1 MNNVSIN
8 NKYIVENLIGKGKF
22 GQIFKGHIH
31 KKNTLIAIKIEP
43 SEGELKSIKH
53 EVTIL
58 NYLYKRGCR
67 NIPYIYWY
75 GKYNMD
81 ICMVMNYLPGSLSLE
96 NIPCLESFMIKCID
110 ILKNIHEHY
119 VIHRDIK
126 PQNFMFDEHGELHLI
141 DFGLATVYVDDD
153 HHHIKCTGCSQSYIL
168 GTPKYI
174 SYHIHEGYVPSR
186 RDDLIS
192 VGYLYLF
199 LKYGSLPWSE
209 DKMSSTTSFSEL
221 HVLHPNN
228 QFRKEKKEWSNI
240 SKQLR
245 SSTSVVFS
253 ERKKS
258 GVIRDVDRAFRS
270 NHMSE
275 LGEPGVKRTE
285 SRSDSKRFLDSFP
298 RIDFVDSETNVIEK
312 YLEYC
317 YKLDFESEPNYSGLQ
332 RLFDTTLLI

>member
-1 MNNVSIN
+1 MNNISIN

-31 KKNTLIAIKIEP
+31 KKNTAIAIKMEP
-43 SEGELKSIKH
+43 SEGEMKSIKH

-67 NIPYIYWY
+67 SIPYIYWY
-75 GKYNMD
+75 GKYKMD
-81 ICMVMNYLPGSLSLE
+81 VCMVMNYFPGSLCNE
-96 NIPCLESFMIKCID
+96 NIPHIDTFMIKCID

-153 HHHIKCTGCSQSYIL
+153 HQHIKCTGCSQSYIL

-174 SYHIHEGYVPSR
+174 SYHVHEGYVPSR

-192 VGYLYLF
+192 IGYLYLF
-199 LKYGSLPWSE
+199 LKYGKGSKNPTTNSLGDLRSPDEFGSLPWSE
-209 DKMSSTTSFSEL
+209 DLMSSTTSFSEL
-221 HVLHPNN
+221 HVLHPHN

-240 SKQLR
+240 STYLC
-245 SSTSVVFS
+245 S
-253 ERKKS
+253 
-258 GVIRDVDRAFRS
+258 I
-270 NHMSE
+270 
-275 LGEPGVKRTE
+275 GEP
-285 SRSDSKRFLDSFP
+285 
-298 RIDFVDSETNVIEK
+298 IIEK
-312 YLEYC
+312 YLDYC
-317 YKLDFESEPNYSGLQ
+317 YRLDFESEPNYSGLLQ
-332 RLFDTTLLI
+332 LFDTTLLI

>member
-1 MNNVSIN
+1 MNNMNNISIN
-8 NKYIVENLIGKGKF
+8 NKYIIENLIGKGKF

-31 KKNTLIAIKIEP
+31 KKNTAIAIKMEP

-81 ICMVMNYLPGSLSLE
+81 ICMVMNYFPGSLCNE
-96 NIPCLESFMIKCID
+96 NITHIDTFMIKCID

-153 HHHIKCTGCSQSYIL
+153 HQHIKCTGCSQSYIL

-174 SYHIHEGYVPSR
+174 SYHVHEGYVPSR

-192 VGYLYLF
+192 IGYLYLF
-199 LKYGSLPWSE
+199 LKYGSLQWDNISRVVSGQISVASLPNE
-209 DKMSSTTSFSEL
+209 FGTADSSLNEL

-240 SKQLR
+240 SIYL
-245 SSTSVVFS
+245 ST
-253 ERKKS
+253 
-258 GVIRDVDRAFRS
+258 I
-270 NHMSE
+270 
-275 LGEPGVKRTE
+275 GEP
-285 SRSDSKRFLDSFP
+285 
-298 RIDFVDSETNVIEK
+298 VIEK
-312 YLEYC
+312 YLDYC
-317 YKLDFESEPNYSGLQ
+317 YRLDFESEPNYSGLLQ
-332 RLFDTTLLI
+332 LFDTTIVN

>member
-1 MNNVSIN
+1 MSNMSISIN

-31 KKNTLIAIKIEP
+31 KKNTRIAIKIEP

-81 ICMVMNYLPGSLSLE
+81 ICMVMNYFPGSLCNE
-96 NIPCLESFMIKCID
+96 NIPHIDTFMIKCID

-153 HHHIKCTGCSQSYIL
+153 HRHIKCTGCSQSYIL

-174 SYHIHEGYVPSR
+174 SYHVHEGYVPSR

-199 LKYGSLPWSE
+199 FNLHSGLGCPSVPFASHPEWRLKYGSLPWS
-209 DKMSSTTSFSEL
+209 DIQSVTGTVDSSLNEL
-221 HVLHPNN
+221 HVLHPHN

-240 SKQLR
+240 STYLC
-245 SSTSVVFS
+245 
-253 ERKKS
+253 E
-258 GVIRDVDRAFRS
+258 I
-270 NHMSE
+270 
-275 LGEPGVKRTE
+275 GENK
-285 SRSDSKRFLDSFP
+285 
-298 RIDFVDSETNVIEK
+298 IEK

-317 YKLDFESEPNYSGLQ
+317 YRLDFESEPNYSGLLQ
-332 RLFDTTLLI
+332 LFDTTLVNL

>member
-1 MNNVSIN
+1 MVDMNISIN

-22 GQIFKGHIH
+22 GKIFKGYIH
-31 KKNTLIAIKIEP
+31 KKNTAIAIKMEP
-43 SEGELKSIKH
+43 SEGEMKSIKH

-75 GKYNMD
+75 GKYKSD
-81 ICMVMNYLPGSLSLE
+81 ICMVMNYFPGSLCIE
-96 NIPCLESFMIKCID
+96 KIPHIDTFMIKCID

-141 DFGLATVYVDDD
+141 DFGLATVYVDDN
-153 HHHIKCTGCSQSYIL
+153 HRHIECTGCSQSYIL

-174 SYHIHEGYVPSR
+174 SYHIHEGYVPTR

-192 VGYLYLF
+192 IGYLYLF
-199 LKYGSLPWSE
+199 FNGSLPWDNIGLVVSG
-209 DKMSSTTSFSEL
+209 STDSSFSEL

-240 SKQLR
+240 STYLC
-245 SSTSVVFS
+245 
-253 ERKKS
+253 E
-258 GVIRDVDRAFRS
+258 I
-270 NHMSE
+270 
-275 LGEPGVKRTE
+275 GENK
-285 SRSDSKRFLDSFP
+285 
-298 RIDFVDSETNVIEK
+298 IEK

-317 YKLDFESEPNYSGLQ
+317 YRLDFESEPNYSGLQ
-332 RLFDTTLLI
+332 QLFDTTIVN

>member
-1 MNNVSIN
+1 MVDSIN

-31 KKNTLIAIKIEP
+31 KKNTAIAIKMEP
-43 SEGELKSIKH
+43 SEGEMKSIKH

-75 GKYNMD
+75 GKYKMD
-81 ICMVMNYLPGSLSLE
+81 VCMVMNYFPGSLCNE
-96 NIPCLESFMIKCID
+96 NISNIGRFTEGHRPGVKRNNDEERSSESLDTFMIKCID

-141 DFGLATVYVDDD
+141 DFGLATVYVDDE
-153 HHHIKCTGCSQSYIL
+153 HRHIECTGCSQSYIL

-174 SYHIHEGYVPSR
+174 SYHVHEGYLPSR

-192 VGYLYLF
+192 IGYLYLF
-199 LKYGSLPWSE
+199 LKYGSLPWFEGFVEPSFGE
-209 DKMSSTTSFSEL
+209 AAQNLDSTPRISCGNPVLNEIQSVTGTVDTSFNEL

-228 QFRKEKKEWSNI
+228 QFRKEKKDWTNI
-240 SKQLR
+240 STYLC
-245 SSTSVVFS
+245 
-253 ERKKS
+253 E
-258 GVIRDVDRAFRS
+258 I
-270 NHMSE
+270 
-275 LGEPGVKRTE
+275 GENK
-285 SRSDSKRFLDSFP
+285 
-298 RIDFVDSETNVIEK
+298 IEK

-317 YKLDFESEPNYSGLQ
+317 YRLDFESEPNYSGLQ
-332 RLFDTTLLI
+332 QLFDTTIVN